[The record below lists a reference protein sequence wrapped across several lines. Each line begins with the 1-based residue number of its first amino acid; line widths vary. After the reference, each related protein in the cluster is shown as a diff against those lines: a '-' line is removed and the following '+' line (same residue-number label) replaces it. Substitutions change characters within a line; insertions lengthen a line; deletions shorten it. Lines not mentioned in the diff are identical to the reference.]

1 MARKSKILG
10 LDQIAK
16 TKHRIMEFDGEWRKA
31 FGRPA
36 INGSWLI
43 WGNSNQGKT
52 RFALQLCKYL
62 TNFGRVAYDS
72 LEEGNSRSMQMAV
85 EQLNMGEVSGKFVLL
100 DRMKL
105 SELEEYMAKEKS
117 PRFIVIDSLQYTRMT
132 YNRYVELKEK
142 YTNKL
147 LILISHAEG
156 KEPKGSAAKAVR
168 YDVDCKIYDEG
179 FRAMVA
185 GRFQEGAAEPFTIW
199 EEGAALYWG
208 NKENSTENE

>member
-62 TNFGRVAYDS
+62 TNFGRVITTLA
-72 LEEGNSRSMQMAV
+72 GN
-85 EQLNMGEVSGKFVLL
+85 NDIHLL
-100 DRMKL
+100 
-105 SELEEYMAKEKS
+105 
-117 PRFIVIDSLQYTRMT
+117 Q
-132 YNRYVELKEK
+132 
-142 YTNKL
+142 
-147 LILISHAEG
+147 
-156 KEPKGSAAKAVR
+156 
-168 YDVDCKIYDEG
+168 
-179 FRAMVA
+179 
-185 GRFQEGAAEPFTIW
+185 TI
-199 EEGAALYWG
+199 
-208 NKENSTENE
+208 NV